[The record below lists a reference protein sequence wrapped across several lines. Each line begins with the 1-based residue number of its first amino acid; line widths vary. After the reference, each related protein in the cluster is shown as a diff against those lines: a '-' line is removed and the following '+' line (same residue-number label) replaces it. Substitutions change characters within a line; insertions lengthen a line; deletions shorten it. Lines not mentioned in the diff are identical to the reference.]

1 MIPLAKIFRQNMYR
15 LIFRPS
21 YNSPDRCISRSDLPK
36 FFPIAVH
43 TKQIRM
49 QNCIFATAQNTPI
62 SESPGEF
69 IVVNLQIVADFGRR
83 HILLKTLKTQIR
95 LVSGDAM
102 VTNFSKLR

>member
-1 MIPLAKIFRQNMYR
+1 MYR
-15 LIFRPS
+15 LIFSAKLQLTGPVIR
-21 YNSPDRCISRSDLPK
+21 RSDLPK

-49 QNCIFATAQNTPI
+49 QSCIFATAQNTPI
-62 SESPGEF
+62 TESPGEF